1 MYIHSSYVCTVP
13 VTKQVK
19 GGSLLEGVR
28 WPTRV
33 WLGGARMGRVARTKR
48 KTNGLH
54 KVSLVGACGRL
65 RGELWCYWR
74 SGLISRK
81 GREQRQV
88 GIMVWSGHVEPKE
101 LGARC

>member
-1 MYIHSSYVCTVP
+1 
-13 VTKQVK
+13 
-19 GGSLLEGVR
+19 
-28 WPTRV
+28 
-33 WLGGARMGRVARTKR
+33 MGRVARTKR